1 MQSLTP
7 FNLRQWIDAHRSELR
22 PPVCNKQVFEHGEF
36 IIMVVGGPNARKDY
50 HDDPGEEFFYQL
62 EGDML
67 LKTVQNGELVDVPI
81 REGEILLLPAN
92 VPHSPRRFANTVGLV
107 VERQRRPDERDG
119 FQWYCENCDHLLY
132 EEFAHISDIEKQ
144 LPPIFEHFFSSIEN
158 RTCKKCGTVQAR
170 PGESAGAPKT

>member
-1 MQSLTP
+1 MNRLRA
-7 FNLRQWIDAHRSELR
+7 FNFRQWIDENRHLLK
-22 PPVCNKQVFEHGEF
+22 PPVGNKQVFRDSEF
-36 IIMVVGGPNARKDY
+36 IIMVVGGPNSRKDY
-50 HDDPGEEFFYQL
+50 HVDPGEEFFYQL

-67 LKTVQNGELVDVPI
+67 LKTVQDGKLVDVPI

-107 VERQRRPDERDG
+107 VERQRRPEERDG

-158 RTCKKCGTVQAR
+158 RTCKNCGTVQAR
-170 PGESAGAPKT
+170 PGESAGAQKT